1 MNDTR
6 QDIIGIL
13 VVSTLLF
20 AIFMAVFSVALKLED
35 TRGDIE
41 QAQMLRYTHLQT
53 AINE

>member
-20 AIFMAVFSVALKLED
+20 AIFMAVFSIALKLED
-35 TRGDIE
+35 TRVDIK
-41 QAQMLRYTHLQT
+41 QSQMLRYAEVQK
-53 AINE
+53 AIDE